1 MRLQKILLTICFTIA
16 CASPALA
23 QTDLYSRIKPL
34 ETAMTSGTA
43 THEQQLELARLYIE
57 SGRFYEASKI
67 ASKVLAADP
76 NDAAAKALRDQASRG
91 LREVSD
97 RAISEAE
104 AKANAAGATDQD
116 RLVLANAYFEGGSYR
131 AAAEAYGKLPESM
144 MDYGLRLRLARSL
157 AWSGQ
162 MDAAERAY
170 AQLLS
175 QQSSPEVELEYGRLL
190 SWMGA
195 TRPSIDTL
203 TRVYRASRTE
213 ENAVALANAQAWGG
227 RRDDAIRLLSE
238 YTATNNNAPEAR
250 QLLEQL
256 RQSPEVRLERVS
268 KLIDLEPYNLA
279 LQVEKARL
287 LAAAGRDTEALRT
300 IDFVR
305 EHEPSTISGL
315 DEIEQQARAH
325 RQAELARLADQ
336 LRSVDTRN
344 VQNADQALSLAKAY
358 TALSDYATAARLYED
373 YLRAR
378 PDDTNARIAYARVL
392 NWDRRYTAAERQY
405 ERLIDENP
413 DRADLRYEYAEVL
426 SYEANFAE
434 ALHMF
439 SSLTDLSSNPR
450 ANLYSDVPPKAHYN
464 RGQIY
469 RWFGWNEHA
478 IFEQN
483 QAIALDTSYLPA
495 RQELDL
501 VRHVRPTSSV
511 GGQYS
516 YATDSNGFTL
526 KRVDLTGQK
535 WTSQRTAWDV
545 GLGRHNF
552 EYQGDDVNANVASFG
567 GAYRW
572 SDRSTLRARVG
583 ANFYEEGFGTRPFF
597 GVGAEWLPSIQ
608 SRAAIDFNHYDLVY
622 DVFTIQSLT
631 NQPATGPGF
640 DSFRD
645 PISINDFRGHYDYNT
660 GGHWSWLADASYGF
674 VSDDN
679 KRGALHGLLTYRITR
694 APFIAVK
701 ADGRYLSY
709 DFRTNRYWSPSDY
722 RSIAGVLQIGQNIRE
737 RIFWNLEGKLGRAY
751 EGDNSSDLRSYEANL
766 TVPISDYIDV
776 VGNYGYGKSGRID
789 SILGSNANDL
799 VNYWQRHWYVGLR
812 LKQLLSR
819 DERRENEP
827 TPYYYDNRPLTG
839 SPVVPPLGE
848 AH

>member
-1 MRLQKILLTICFTIA
+1 MRLRTILLTICFTVA
-16 CASPALA
+16 GASATFA

-43 THEQQLELARLYIE
+43 THDQQLELARLYIE

-67 ASKVLAADP
+67 ASKILAADP
-76 NDAAAKALRDQASRG
+76 NDAAARAVRDQAARS
-91 LREVSD
+91 LKEISD

-131 AAAEAYGKLPESM
+131 AAAEAYGKLPAAT
-144 MDYGLRLRLARSL
+144 MDYGLRLRRARAL

-162 MDAAERAY
+162 MDAAEREY
-170 AQLLS
+170 AQLLQ

-195 TRPSIDTL
+195 TRPSIETL
-203 TRVYRASRTE
+203 TRVYNASRTE

-227 RRDDAIRLLSE
+227 RRDDAIRLLTD
-238 YTATNNNAPEAR
+238 YTNTNATAPEAR
-250 QLLEQL
+250 QLLDQL

-287 LAAAGRDTEALRT
+287 LAAAGRDNEALT
-300 IDFVR
+300 TTEFVR
-305 EHEPSTISGL
+305 AHAPSTITGL

-325 RQAELARLADQ
+325 RQTELDRLAEQ
-336 LRSVDTRN
+336 LRGVDTHN
-344 VQNADQALSLAKAY
+344 VQNADQTLSLAKAY

-426 SYEANFAE
+426 SYESNFAE

-469 RWFGWNEHA
+469 RWFGWNDHA
-478 IFEQN
+478 ILEQN

-501 VRHVRPTSSV
+501 ARHVRPTSSV

-526 KRVDLTGQK
+526 KRLDLTGQK
-535 WTSQRTAWDV
+535 WTSQRTAWDLGV
-545 GLGRHNF
+545 GRHSF
-552 EYQGDDVNANVASFG
+552 DYRGDEVNANVASFG
-567 GAYRW
+567 GSYRW
-572 SDRSTLRARVG
+572 SDRSTVHARVG
-583 ANFYEEGFGTRPFF
+583 ANFYEDGFGTRPFY
-597 GVGAEWLPSIQ
+597 GLGAEWLPSIQ

-631 NQPATGPGF
+631 DQPSMTI

-645 PISINDFRGHYDYNT
+645 PISINDVRGHYDYNT

-679 KRGALHGLLTYRITR
+679 KRGALHGLLVYRITR

-722 RSIAGVLQIGQNIRE
+722 HSIAGVLQIGQNIRE
-737 RIFWNLEGKLGRAY
+737 RIFWNLEGKLGKAY
-751 EGDNSSDLRSYEANL
+751 EGSNTSDLRSYEANV
-766 TVPISDYIDV
+766 TVPVTDLIDV

-789 SILGSNANDL
+789 SIIGSNTNDF

-819 DERRENEP
+819 DERRNNEP
-827 TPYYYDNRPLTG
+827 TQYYYDNRPLTG

-848 AH
+848 AQ

>member
-1 MRLQKILLTICFTIA
+1 MRSREILVSICFTLA
-16 CASPALA
+16 CTGVALA
-23 QTDLYSRIKPL
+23 QSDLYSRIKPL

-43 THEQQLELARLYIE
+43 THDQQLELARLYIE

-67 ASKVLAADP
+67 AGKILATDP
-76 NDAAAKALRDQASRG
+76 NDAAAKAVREQASRG
-91 LREVSD
+91 LREISD
-97 RAISEAE
+97 RAIADAE

-131 AAAEAYGKLPESM
+131 SAADAYGKLPASM
-144 MDYGLRLRLARSL
+144 VDYGLQLRRARSL

-162 MDAAERAY
+162 MDAAEREY
-170 AQLLS
+170 ARLLS

-203 TRVYRASRTE
+203 TRVYRSSQTE

-227 RRDDAIRLLSE
+227 RRDDAIRLLTE
-238 YTATNNNAPEAR
+238 YTASNSNAPEAR

-256 RQSPEVRLERVS
+256 RLSPEVRLERVS
-268 KLIDLEPYNLA
+268 KLIDLEPFNLA

-287 LAAAGRDTEALRT
+287 LAAAGRDTEALTT
-300 IDFVR
+300 IEFVR
-305 EHEPSTISGL
+305 EHAPATIAGL
-315 DEIEQQARAH
+315 DEIEQQAREH
-325 RQAELARLADQ
+325 RQAELAKLAEQ

-344 VQNADQALSLAKAY
+344 VQNADQVLSLAKAY

-405 ERLIDENP
+405 EKLIDANP

-426 SYEANFAE
+426 SYESNFAE

-439 SSLTDLSSNPR
+439 SGLTDLSANPR
-450 ANLYSDVPPKAHYN
+450 ANLYSDVPPKAHFN

-469 RWFGWNEHA
+469 RWFGWNDHA

-501 VRHVRPTSSV
+501 VRHVRPTSSI

-526 KRVDLTGQK
+526 KRFDLTGQK
-535 WTSQRTAWDV
+535 WTSQRTAWDL
-545 GLGRHNF
+545 GLGRHTF
-552 EYQGDDVNANVASFG
+552 EYRGDDVNANVASFG

-583 ANFYEEGFGTRPFF
+583 ANFYEQGLGTRPFF

-631 NQPATGPGF
+631 DQPTPTV

-737 RIFWNLEGKLGRAY
+737 RIFWNLEGKLGKAY
-751 EGDNSSDLRSYEANL
+751 EGNNTSDLRSYEANV
-766 TVPISDYIDV
+766 TVPVSDVIDI

-789 SILGSNANDL
+789 SVLGSNANDL

-819 DERRENEP
+819 DERRSNEP